1 MSSALADQTAELPP
15 GVTNGLR
22 LRRVLTAMQVGS
34 RPMVLVYWG
43 VMLIAFMVG
52 GLILQY
58 LTDGTGNSVWDY
70 GTQSPK
76 YFSMAVGISLVPAYV
91 NALVAQGVTRR
102 MFSVA
107 AGIFLTVA
115 ALLTAVIWVVG
126 YQIERV
132 VYDWQGWSQAME
144 NRHLFSSTSEVGLI
158 FAEFALL
165 VVSHEATGWL
175 LGVTF
180 YRLGFWRGLA
190 MIPLSLVPAAATE
203 FLLVAQ
209 WLGGPL
215 SALGYHRPPLAVA
228 VPVVAIVT
236 ALGLY
241 AGYRILQPMPLKPAK
256 G

>member
-1 MSSALADQTAELPP
+1 MTTATAALPL
-15 GVTNGLR
+15 GVTNGRR
-22 LRRVLTAMQVGS
+22 LRQVLNAMYVGS
-34 RPMVLVYWG
+34 RPMLLVYWA
-43 VMLIAFMVG
+43 VMLIAFMAG
-52 GLILQY
+52 GLIVQF
-58 LTDGTGNSVWDY
+58 LTDGTGHSIWDY

-76 YFSMAVGISLVPAYV
+76 YFSMAVGISLVPAYI
-91 NALVAQGVTRR
+91 NAMVAQGVTRR

-107 AGIFLTVA
+107 SSIFLTTA
-115 ALLTAVIWVVG
+115 ALTTAVLWVIG
-126 YQIERV
+126 YQIERW
-132 VYDWQGWSQAME
+132 VYSAQGWPQAME
-144 NRHLFSSTSEVGLI
+144 NRHLFTSTSQIWLI

-175 LGVTF
+175 LGVSF

-190 MIPLSLVPAAATE
+190 LVPLALIPAAATE

-215 SALGYHRPPLAVA
+215 SELGYHRPSLAIA
-228 VPVVAIVT
+228 VPAVVVVT

-241 AGYRILQPMPLKPAK
+241 AGHRILQPMPLKPAK

>member
-1 MSSALADQTAELPP
+1 MSSALASLPP
-15 GVTNGLR
+15 GVTDAQR

-34 RPMVLVYWG
+34 RPMLLVYWG
-43 VMLIAFMVG
+43 VMLIAFMLG
-52 GLILQY
+52 GLVVQF
-58 LTDGTGNSVWDY
+58 LTDGTGNSIWDY

-76 YFSMAVGISLVPAYV
+76 YFSMAVGISIVPAYV
-91 NALVAQGVTRR
+91 NAMVAQGVTRR

-107 AGIFLTVA
+107 ASIFLTVA
-115 ALLTAVIWVVG
+115 AVLTAVLWVVG

-144 NRHLFSSTSEVGLI
+144 NRHLFTSTSQVGLI

-190 MIPLSLVPAAATE
+190 MVPLSLVPAAATE

-215 SALGYHRPPLAVA
+215 SALGYHRPHLAVA
-228 VPVVAIVT
+228 VPVVAVVT

-241 AGYRILQPMPLKPAK
+241 AGHRILQPMPLKPAK

>member
-1 MSSALADQTAELPP
+1 MSTSATLPS
-15 GVTNGLR
+15 GVTNGRR
-22 LRRVLTAMQVGS
+22 LRTVLAMMQVGS
-34 RPMVLVYWG
+34 RPMLLVYWG
-43 VMLIAFMVG
+43 VMVIAFLAG
-52 GLILQY
+52 GLIVEF

-76 YFSMAVGISLVPAYV
+76 YFSMAFGISLVPVYV
-91 NALVAQGVTRR
+91 NLMVAQGITRR

-107 AGIFLTVA
+107 SSIFLTTA
-115 ALLTAVIWVVG
+115 ALITAVLWVVG
-126 YQIERV
+126 YQIERA
-132 VYDWQGWSQAME
+132 VYDWQGWSQAMD
-144 NRHLFSSTSEVGLI
+144 NRHLFTDTSQAGLI

-190 MIPLSLVPAAATE
+190 LVPVSLVPAAATE

-209 WLGGPL
+209 WLAGPL
-215 SALGYHRPPLAVA
+215 SELGYQRPSLAVA
-228 VPVVAIVT
+228 VPVVVLVT

-241 AGYRILQPMPLKPAK
+241 VGYRILQPMPLKPAK

>member
-1 MSSALADQTAELPP
+1 MSSAVADRTAALPP

-34 RPMVLVYWG
+34 RPMLLVYWA
-43 VMLIAFMVG
+43 VMLIAFMAG
-52 GLILQY
+52 GLIVQF
-58 LTDGTGNSVWDY
+58 LTDGTGHSIWDY

-76 YFSMAVGISLVPAYV
+76 YFSMAVGISIVPTYITAM
-91 NALVAQGVTRR
+91 VAQGVTRR

-107 AGIFLTVA
+107 ASIFLTVA
-115 ALLTAVIWVVG
+115 ALLTAVLWVVG
-126 YQIERV
+126 YQIERF
-132 VYDWQGWSQAME
+132 VYDWQGWSQTME
-144 NRHLFSSTSEVGLI
+144 NRHLFTSTSQIGLI

-190 MIPLSLVPAAATE
+190 MVPVSLLPAAATE
-203 FLLVAQ
+203 FLLVSQ

-215 SALGYHRPPLAVA
+215 SELGYHRPSLAIA
-228 VPVVAIVT
+228 VPVVVVVS

-241 AGYRILQPMPLKPAK
+241 AGHRILQPMPLKPAK

>member
-1 MSSALADQTAELPP
+1 MTTTLPP
-15 GVTNGLR
+15 GVTNSRR
-22 LRRVLTAMQVGS
+22 LRMVLTAMQVGS
-34 RPMVLVYWG
+34 RPMLLVYWG
-43 VMLIAFMVG
+43 VMLIAFTAG
-52 GLILQY
+52 GLIVQFF
-58 LTDGTGNSVWDY
+58 TDGTGHSIWDY

-76 YFSMAVGISLVPAYV
+76 YFSMAVGISIVPAYV
-91 NALVAQGVTRR
+91 TAMVAQGVTRR

-107 AGIFLTVA
+107 ASIFLTVA
-115 ALLTAVIWVVG
+115 ALATAVLWVIG

-132 VYDWQGWSQAME
+132 VYEWQGWPQAME
-144 NRHLFSSTSEVGLI
+144 NRHLFTDTSQIGLI

-180 YRLGFWRGLA
+180 YRFGFWRGLA
-190 MIPLSLVPAAATE
+190 MVPLSLLPAAATE

-215 SALGYHRPPLAVA
+215 SELGYQRPPLGVA
-228 VPVVAIVT
+228 VPVVMAVT

-241 AGYRILQPMPLKPAK
+241 AGHRILRPMPLKPAK